1 MRFLLVLAFL
11 TSAIFASGSKEFLK
25 SYADSCEQQAG
36 VA

>member
-11 TSAIFASGSKEFLK
+11 TSAIFASGSKEFLSLTQIVVSNK
-25 SYADSCEQQAG
+25 L